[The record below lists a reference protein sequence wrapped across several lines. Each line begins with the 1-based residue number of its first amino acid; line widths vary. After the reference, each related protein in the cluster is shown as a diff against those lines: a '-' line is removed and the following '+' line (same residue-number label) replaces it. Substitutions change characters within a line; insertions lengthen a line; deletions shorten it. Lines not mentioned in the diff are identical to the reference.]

1 VRLVISQPMYFP
13 WYGHLEQLLAA
24 DTYVFY
30 DDVQFS
36 KGSFTNRVQLLMGG
50 VQHWLTVP
58 VRLPRASILIQDVLI
73 NGDQDWR
80 LAHLRKFHSAYRN
93 APYLPDALRLLESV
107 FSLESSSLCSIAM
120 DSVRCLA
127 TYFGLSE
134 STQFRK
140 SSELAIGG
148 AGSERVLAICRHL
161 HASDY
166 ITGHGARNYL
176 DHPSFEAAGVD
187 VNYIDYGL
195 TPYRQFSETFIPY
208 VSSLDLVA
216 MLGKEGRSVI
226 GGSVVKWTQFITR

>member
-1 VRLVISQPMYFP
+1 MRLVISQPMYFP

-36 KGSFTNRVQLLMGG
+36 KGSFTNRVQLVIDG

-58 VRLPRASILIQDVLI
+58 VRLPGASILIQDVLV
-73 NGDQDWR
+73 NGHQDWK

-93 APYLPDALRLLESV
+93 APYLADAVKLLESV
-107 FSLESSSLCSIAM
+107 FSSETSSLCSIAM
-120 DSVRCLA
+120 DSVQCLA

-134 STQFRK
+134 STQFLK
-140 SSELAIGG
+140 SSDLAIGG
-148 AGSERVLAICRHL
+148 AGSERVLAICSHL

-166 ITGHGARNYL
+166 ITGHGAKNYL
-176 DHPSFEAAGVD
+176 DHLSFEAAGVD
-187 VNYIDYGL
+187 VHYIDYGL
-195 TPYRQFSETFIPY
+195 SPYRQFSETFIPY

-226 GGSVVKWTQFITR
+226 GGSMVKWRQFITY